1 MWTRRCVL
9 LLMPLLAVA
18 VGAAAPRAGAQA
30 DAADK
35 YIGVWSGTWDGGGGG
50 GGGFELT
57 LQHEKDKPQ
66 DKKMTGK
73 VAVTGEP
80 EYTASL
86 TSVSFDGAK
95 MTAKYDFP
103 PEPSLQVVLVATFEG
118 EAATGTW
125 SVTDRGSA
133 SEVANGGWKVKR
145 AEKK

>member
-1 MWTRRCVL
+1 MWSRRCVL

-18 VGAAAPRAGAQA
+18 VGAAAPRDGTQA

-35 YIGVWSGTWDGGGGG
+35 YVGVWAGTWDGGGGG

-57 LQHEKDKPQ
+57 LQHEKDKPF
-66 DKKMTGK
+66 TGK

-118 EAATGTW
+118 ETATGTW
-125 SVTDRGSA
+125 SVLEKGSA
-133 SEVANGGWKVKR
+133 TEVASGGWKVKR

>member
-1 MWTRRCVL
+1 MWTRRGVL
-9 LLMPLLAVA
+9 LLMPLLVVA
-18 VGAAAPRAGAQA
+18 VSAAPPRETAQA

-35 YIGVWSGTWDGGGGG
+35 YVGVWSGTWEGGGGG

-57 LQHEKDKPQ
+57 LQHEKDKPL
-66 DKKMTGK
+66 TGK

-80 EYTASL
+80 EYTAAL

-103 PEPSLQVVLVATFEG
+103 LEPSLQVTLVASFEG

-125 SVTDRGSA
+125 SVAEKGST
-133 SEVANGGWKVKR
+133 SEVASGGWKVKR
-145 AEKK
+145 GGK